1 MEKDKVSPEEK
12 EDTPKMDQVDI
23 PALMECAKTFLPSM
37 GLTAPKQNSPELCEL
52 HIVGT
57 PEMIQK
63 ILKID

>member
-1 MEKDKVSPEEK
+1 MDKDKASPGEK
-12 EDTPKMDQVDI
+12 EDGPKPEQIDLAAMI
-23 PALMECAKTFLPSM
+23 ESAKTFLPAM
-37 GLTAPKQNSPELCEL
+37 GLTGSCEKTPQMCEV